1 MNRKAFTLIELLVVV
16 AIIGILAAVGVVAY
30 NGYTGAAKVSVVKSN
45 FNLVIKKLT
54 LQKQMCEINGTVDIM
69 KTIYDK
75 TVYNIACDKS
85 PINLYG
91 DWFTADLHNS
101 GGIKNPYKPDE
112 FSALFKTNCDGAKNN
127 DPNNPGVIRL
137 SYFGTQV
144 GHSMLPAE
152 QQNSVLVCMCIK
164 MPCSE
169 LSNRLETRI
178 SGLTPAP

>member
-69 KTIYDK
+69 KTIFDK

-85 PINLYG
+85 PANLYT

-101 GGIKNPYKPDE
+101 GGIKNPYKPDD
-112 FSALFKTNCDGAKNN
+112 FSAVLRSSCAGAKSD
-127 DPNNPGVIRL
+127 DPNNPGFIRL
-137 SYFGTQV
+137 THFGTQA
-144 GHSMLPAE
+144 S
-152 QQNSVLVCMCIK
+152 QYQNSVQVCMCIK
-164 MPCSE
+164 MPCSKS
-169 LSNRLETRI
+169 SNRLETRI
-178 SGLTPAP
+178 SGLTPTP

>member
-1 MNRKAFTLIELLVVV
+1 MRSKAFTLIELLVVV

-54 LQKQMCEINGTVDIM
+54 LIKQMCEINGTVDIM

-85 PINLYG
+85 PTNLYT

-101 GGIKNPYKPDE
+101 GGIKNPYKPDD
-112 FSALFKTNCDGAKNN
+112 FSAVLRSHCNN
-127 DPNNPGVIRL
+127 ANQDDTQAEGFIRL
-137 SYFGTQV
+137 THFGTQ
-144 GHSMLPAE
+144 AA
-152 QQNSVLVCMCIK
+152 QYQNSVLVCMCIK
-164 MPCSE
+164 MPCSKS
-169 LSNRLETRI
+169 SNRLETRI
-178 SGLTPAP
+178 SGLTPTP